1 MVAAGALAAHGRGA
15 AQGEGPPPAPT
26 AEILRERLGRAETD
40 AVIRDAFEKICLE
53 EGKHWDDARR
63 ECVYLM
69 RSKD

>member
-1 MVAAGALAAHGRGA
+1 V
-15 AQGEGPPPAPT
+15 PT
-26 AEILRERLGRAETD
+26 AEILRERLGRAEAD
-40 AVIRDAFEKICLE
+40 AAIRDAFEKICLE

>member
-1 MVAAGALAAHGRGA
+1 VVAAGALAAHGRGA